1 MVYVNV
7 QTDSNSFM
15 NKSSYSSDRS
25 HRNHALVLAV
35 ALHLS
40 LGLLLYMHAGERK
53 SVSRQASE
61 KKTEQSAS
69 KSGKETLLMP

>member
-1 MVYVNV
+1 M
-7 QTDSNSFM
+7 NS
-15 NKSSYSSDRS
+15 SSYSSDRG

-40 LGLLLYMHAGERK
+40 LGLLLYMHAGESK
-53 SVSRQASE
+53 SVSKQTAA

-69 KSGKETLLMP
+69 KSGKETMLMP